1 MLSRYLTTFYGI
13 FCEKWHFKEME
24 GLPMKKTITL
34 LGVLFQC
41 VVAVADV
48 TTSSPIMENDAY
60 GTILSHSTWYDEKG
74 NLLVVVDLADVSGI
88 LQPPM
93 LTQLVVTFSGTDS
106 AIGLSLRD
114 QIGKKIKL
122 VPLSNKKIGI
132 HQSTVIY
139 NK

>member
-1 MLSRYLTTFYGI
+1 
-13 FCEKWHFKEME
+13 
-24 GLPMKKTITL
+24 MKKTIIL

-48 TTSSPIMENDAY
+48 TTSNPIMENDAY
-60 GTILSHSTWYDEKG
+60 GTILSHQTWYDEKG

-88 LQPPM
+88 LQPPI
-93 LTQLVVTFSGTDS
+93 LTGLVVTFSGTDL
-106 AIGLSLRD
+106 AVGLSLRD